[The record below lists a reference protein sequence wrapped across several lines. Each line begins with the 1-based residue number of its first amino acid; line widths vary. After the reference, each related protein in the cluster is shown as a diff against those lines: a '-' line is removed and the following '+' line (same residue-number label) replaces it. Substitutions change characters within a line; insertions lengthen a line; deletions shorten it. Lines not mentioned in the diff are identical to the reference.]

1 MTALLVELNEIS
13 GRAENSAA
21 VRLKEMAEAY
31 WLARGLHLA
40 VKLGLPDLL
49 AGGSRRV
56 PELAAS
62 AGADPAKLARLLGA
76 LARAGILQELR
87 PGLYTTTP
95 FARNLEEGRHGGL
108 RDFVLR
114 EFGEERE
121 ASWERFEAAIALGA

>member
-49 AGGSRRV
+49 ARGSRRV
-56 PELAAS
+56 PELAAA
-62 AGADPAKLARLLGA
+62 AGADPARLERLLRA
-76 LARAGILQELR
+76 LAGAGIIQELR
-87 PGLYTTTP
+87 PGLYATTA
-95 FARNLEEGRHGGL
+95 FARNLEEGRTGGL
-108 RDFVLR
+108 RDFVLH

-121 ASWERFEAAIALGA
+121 TSWERFEDAIALG

>member
-1 MTALLVELNEIS
+1 MTALLVELNELS

-21 VRLKEMAEAY
+21 VRLKEMAESY

-49 AGGSRRV
+49 ANGSRRV
-56 PELAAS
+56 PELAAA
-62 AGADPAKLARLLGA
+62 AGADPARLERLLRA
-76 LARAGILQELR
+76 LADAGIFQELR
-87 PGLYTTTP
+87 PGLYATTP
-95 FARNLEEGRHGGL
+95 FARSLESARAGAL

-121 ASWERFEAAIALGA
+121 ASWERFEDSIAARA